1 MSKKAGLKNAIK
13 KNKLKKLG
21 KKLTNAG
28 DNMIY
33 ASVPV
38 NYKNKFAKTAD
49 ALQENVH
56 VASFK
61 KPKKKKK

>member
-1 MSKKAGLKNAIK
+1 MSKKVGLKNAIK

-21 KKLTNAG
+21 KSVTNAG

-33 ASVPV
+33 MRVPV
-38 NYKNKFAKTAD
+38 NNKNKFAKTAD